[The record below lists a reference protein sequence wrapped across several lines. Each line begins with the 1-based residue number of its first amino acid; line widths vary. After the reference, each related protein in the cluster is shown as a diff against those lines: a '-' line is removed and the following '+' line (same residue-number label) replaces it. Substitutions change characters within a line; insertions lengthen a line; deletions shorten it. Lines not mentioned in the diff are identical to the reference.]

1 MDGAVPQR
9 IDYAFVSYTRDL
21 VVGADG
27 ELAMGEHLVLVP
39 QFRVVGGSGRIRLQP
54 GVSLRWRP

>member
-1 MDGAVPQR
+1 MNPNARP
-9 IDYAFVSYTRDL
+9 SYEFGPFRLDPS
-21 VVGADG
+21 
-27 ELAMGEHLVLVP
+27 EHLVLVP